1 MLICD
6 AQEVNKKSIIL
17 KFNLNSRINFFINKY
32 FLINKAR
39 EVFRFFVVENTL
51 KMLKLAR
58 AFIKDYKRSL
68 ILNREI
74 KIF

>member
-1 MLICD
+1 LLICD

>member
-6 AQEVNKKSIIL
+6 AQEVNKKSIML
-17 KFNLNSRINFFINKY
+17 KFNLNSRINFFINNS
-32 FLINKAR
+32 FLINRAR

-68 ILNREI
+68 ILNRKI